1 MKAMQKGFTL
11 IELMIVIAI
20 IGILAA
26 IALPAYQDYTVRSKV
41 SEALIAASSPKSA
54 LSEAFQTDGITGL
67 TAAANS
73 INASGGTDGVNYASK
88 YVNGVTVKAE
98 SPWDI
103 TVRVKA
109 TEANGIPT
117 TLDDKALALRPL
129 VGGKTPTAAST
140 GAIDWA
146 CVSSSNETAK
156 KRFPAGAPDA
166 LEEAKAMPSKYV
178 PSECK

>member
-67 TAAANS
+67 TAAAKS
-73 INASGGTDGVNYASK
+73 INASGGKDGVGYASK
-88 YVNGVTVKAE
+88 YVNAVIVKE
-98 SPWDI
+98 DTPWDI
-103 TVRVKA
+103 TVKVKA

-117 TLDDKALALRPL
+117 TLNNKELALRPL
-129 VGGKTPTAAST
+129 VGSETPTAAST

-146 CVSSSNETAK
+146 CVSASNETAT
-156 KRFPAGAPDA
+156 KRFANGAPAVLKDG
-166 LEEAKAMPSKYV
+166 MPSKYV